1 MGVFIIERTNVGK
14 CLNCGN
20 ECDIKYCNNK
30 CQMEYQHNQ
39 YLEKWKRNEING
51 RMGQYG
57 VSSHIRQYL
66 LEKYN
71 NKCAKCGWNEINT
84 YTKNIPIEVEHIDG
98 NYQNNKEDN
107 LIILCPNCHSLT
119 NTYRA
124 LNIGKGRKSRLNT
137 H

>member
-1 MGVFIIERTNVGK
+1 
-14 CLNCGN
+14 
-20 ECDIKYCNNK
+20 
-30 CQMEYQHNQ
+30 MEYQHNQ